1 MTSFRCHAPRAA
13 ALLALL
19 VAGAV
24 PAAAQR
30 VAKAPPL
37 PRSDTSYWA
46 VVLNADTLAT
56 ETVIRTP
63 SRLEGELRLRRP
75 RPMALQYVM
84 VLRPD
89 GTVDSVQTTTVDA
102 DVVARGTIV
111 IRGDSATLTMA
122 APGLTAPRTDRVA
135 VPPATLPFINL
146 SAGALDVIFRRARA
160 AGGDTVAIPLL
171 AGPQLI
177 PARVRF
183 IGADSAL
190 LDVGVQLRSAV
201 APDGAFG
208 GAVVP
213 SQGVRFIRLT
223 ARPAAGPAPATSYAA
238 PADAPYEAREVTLRT
253 PDGIAL
259 AGTLTLPRA
268 ASAQRPAP
276 VVITI
281 SGSGPQDRDSEL
293 AGITG
298 YRIFRELAD
307 TLGRRGIGV
316 LRLDDRGV
324 GSSGTGPTTATT
336 ADFANDVRAAIAW
349 LRARPGVDGARLGL
363 LGHSEGG
370 IIAPMIAAE
379 DSLVRAVA
387 VLAAPSRPGH
397 ELSAHQ
403 RRYALAHDSLV
414 APSARDS
421 VFRVTQAQADSMIRR
436 EDGNAWTR
444 FWWSYDPRAALRR
457 VRAPVLVLHGETDRQ
472 VPVAQAEE
480 VAALLRDSG
489 NPDVTLRRFPGV
501 NHLFLEDPSG
511 HWDGYATLPSK
522 RVPGAVRGALADW
535 FASRLGVAR

>member
-1 MTSFRCHAPRAA
+1 MTSSRCRLQRAA
-13 ALLALL
+13 ALLVLL
-19 VAGAV
+19 AAGAV

-30 VAKAPPL
+30 VAKAAA
-37 PRSDTSYWA
+37 PRPDTTYWA

-63 SRLEGELRLRRP
+63 ARLEGDLRILRP
-75 RPMALQYVM
+75 RPMAVHYVM
-84 VLRPD
+84 ALRPD
-89 GTVDSVQTTTVDA
+89 GTVDSMQTTTVDA

-111 IRGDSATLTMA
+111 IRGDTALLTMM

-135 VPPATLPFINL
+135 VPHATLPFINL
-146 SAGALDVIFRRARA
+146 SAGALDLLFRRARA

-171 AGPQLI
+171 AGPRIL
-177 PARVRF
+177 PAQVRF

-201 APDGAFG
+201 AADGAFE

-213 SQGVRFIRLT
+213 SQGVRFIRLA
-223 ARPAAGPAPATSYAA
+223 ARAVSRGATTSYAA
-238 PADAPYEAREVTLRT
+238 PADAPYTAQDVTIRT
-253 PDGIAL
+253 AGGIAL
-259 AGTLTLPRA
+259 AGTLTVPRTA
-268 ASAQRPAP
+268 NTQRRAP
-276 VVITI
+276 VVVTI

-324 GSSGTGPTTATT
+324 GGSAAGPATATT
-336 ADFANDVRAAIAW
+336 ADLADDVRAAIAW
-349 LRARPGVDGARLGL
+349 LRARPEVDGARLGL

-370 IIAPMIAAE
+370 IIAPMVAAE
-379 DSLVRAVA
+379 DSLVRAIA

-403 RRYALAHDSLV
+403 RRYALEHDSRV
-414 APSARDS
+414 AAAARDS

-436 EDGNAWTR
+436 ADGNAWTR
-444 FWWSYDPRAALRR
+444 FWWSYDPRAVLRR

-472 VPVAQAEE
+472 VPIAQAEE
-480 VAALLRDSG
+480 LASLLRASG

-511 HWDGYATLPSK
+511 HWNGYATLPSK
-522 RVPGAVRGALADW
+522 RVPGVVRGALADW
-535 FASRLGVAR
+535 FASRLGVAP

>member
-1 MTSFRCHAPRAA
+1 MTSHRSHALCAT
-13 ALLALL
+13 ALL
-19 VAGAV
+19 VLLAAGAV

-30 VAKAPPL
+30 VAPPR
-37 PRSDTSYWA
+37 PDTTYWA

-63 SRLEGELRLRRP
+63 TRLEGDLRIRRP
-75 RPMALQYVM
+75 RPMAVQYVM
-84 VLRPD
+84 VLHPD
-89 GTVDSVQTTTVDA
+89 GTVDSMQTTTVDA

-111 IRGDSATLTMA
+111 VRGDSATLTVA

-146 SAGALDVIFRRARA
+146 SAGALDLIFRRARA

-171 AGPQLI
+171 GGPRLI
-177 PARVRF
+177 QAQVRF

-201 APDGAFG
+201 AADGAFE

-213 SQGVRFIRLT
+213 TQGVRFVRLA
-223 ARPAAGPAPATSYAA
+223 ARPATRPAAPTSYAA
-238 PADAPYEAREVTLRT
+238 PPDAPYTAEDVTVRT
-253 PDGIAL
+253 SAGIAL
-259 AGTLTLPRA
+259 AGTLTLPRT
-268 ASAQRPAP
+268 ASAQHPAP

-298 YRIFRELAD
+298 YRLFRELAD

-324 GSSGTGPTTATT
+324 GGSGAGPTTATT
-336 ADFANDVRAAIAW
+336 ADFANDVRAALAW
-349 LRARPGVDGARLGL
+349 LRARPDVDGARLGL
-363 LGHSEGG
+363 VGHSEGG
-370 IIAPMIAAE
+370 IIAPMVAAE

-387 VLAAPSRPGH
+387 VLAGQSRPGH

-403 RRYALAHDSLV
+403 RRYALLHDPRV
-414 APSARDS
+414 AASDRDS
-421 VFRVTQAQADSMIRR
+421 VFRVMQAQADSMIRR
-436 EDGNAWTR
+436 EDGDAWTR

-472 VPVAQAEE
+472 VPVAQGEE
-480 VAALLRDSG
+480 VASLLRESG

-511 HWDGYATLPSK
+511 HWTGYAALPSK
-522 RVPGAVRGALADW
+522 RVPGVVRGALADW

>member
-1 MTSFRCHAPRAA
+1 VQRAA
-13 ALLALL
+13 ALLALIA
-19 VAGAV
+19 AGAV

-30 VAKAPPL
+30 VAKPPVPL
-37 PRSDTSYWA
+37 RPDTTHWA

-63 SRLEGELRLRRP
+63 ARLEGDMRVRRP
-75 RPMALQYVM
+75 RPMSLQYVM
-84 VLRPD
+84 ALRPD
-89 GTVDSVQTTTVDA
+89 GTVDSMQTTTVDA

-111 IRGDSATLTMA
+111 IRGDSAMLTME

-146 SAGALDVIFRRARA
+146 SAGALDLIFRRARA

-171 AGPQLI
+171 AGPRLI
-177 PARVRF
+177 TAQVRF
-183 IGADSAL
+183 IGADSAV

-201 APDGAFG
+201 AADGGFA

-213 SQGVRFIRLT
+213 SQGVRFIRLA
-223 ARPAAGPAPATSYAA
+223 ARPDGRAATTSYAA
-238 PADAPYEAREVTLRT
+238 PPDAPYAAHDVTIRT
-253 PDGIAL
+253 AGGIAL
-259 AGTLTLPRA
+259 AGTLTLPR
-268 ASAQRPAP
+268 SANPQRPAP
-276 VVITI
+276 VVVTI

-324 GSSGTGPTTATT
+324 GGSAAGPATATT
-336 ADFANDVRAAIAW
+336 ADFAGDVRAAIAW
-349 LRARPGVDGARLGL
+349 LRTRPGVDGARLGL

-370 IIAPMIAAE
+370 IIAPMVAAE

-403 RRYALAHDSLV
+403 RRYALAHDARV
-414 APSARDS
+414 AASARDS

-436 EDGNAWTR
+436 EDGDAWTR
-444 FWWSYDPRAALRR
+444 FWWSYDPRTVLRR
-457 VRAPVLVLHGETDRQ
+457 VHAPVLVLHGETDRQ
-472 VPVAQAEE
+472 VPVAQGEE
-480 VAALLRDSG
+480 VASLLRESG

-511 HWDGYATLPSK
+511 HWNGYATLPSK
-522 RVPGAVRGALADW
+522 RVPGVVRGALADW